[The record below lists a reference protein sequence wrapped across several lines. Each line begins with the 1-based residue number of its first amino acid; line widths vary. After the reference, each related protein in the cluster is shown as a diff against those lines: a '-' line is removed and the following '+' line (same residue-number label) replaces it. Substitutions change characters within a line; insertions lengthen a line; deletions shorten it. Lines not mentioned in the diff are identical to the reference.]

1 MFAPSV
7 RIIIHRASTARGEGE
22 EGRDGWI
29 VNIVEEGRMYT
40 VRQRNHSR
48 VHNMTVDC
56 LPVNSWSTWSS
67 PWVVSCQHWH
77 SIYPG
82 CLYLPVCVSHTP
94 PYSSLQSLCFHS
106 PRGAPRVEPACK
118 WCCLLLL
125 GGNCGRSQTK
135 EILIT
140 WLLLASSL
148 GYLLAQTVCR
158 LFLFFSFLTSLV

>member
-67 PWVVSCQHWH
+67 PWVVSCQHWQ

-106 PRGAPRVEPACK
+106 PPGSTESWASMQMMLPSSTWWKLWEESNKGDINHLTPPSLFSWLSRSSD
-118 WCCLLLL
+118 CL
-125 GGNCGRSQTK
+125 QT
-135 EILIT
+135 
-140 WLLLASSL
+140 
-148 GYLLAQTVCR
+148 
-158 LFLFFSFLTSLV
+158 FSFFFFFN